1 MFILRDCAHSQNPD
15 NSRNTIGRLVSA
27 ARAAGGGE
35 VDVVTGVE
43 LDLEAFTSIRFGQD
57 RRLEE
62 VARMLCS
69 STTTS
74 IKIADRPD
82 LRYHTFTQ
90 SHELY

>member
-1 MFILRDCAHSQNPD
+1 
-15 NSRNTIGRLVSA
+15 
-27 ARAAGGGE
+27 

-62 VARMLCS
+62 VGRMLCS
-69 STTTS
+69 SATAS

-82 LRYHTFTQ
+82 LRYFYLEIFVIPWLTGPFSVNMTKLK
-90 SHELY
+90 SNRIMSFV

>member
-1 MFILRDCAHSQNPD
+1 M
-15 NSRNTIGRLVSA
+15 
-27 ARAAGGGE
+27 
-35 VDVVTGVE
+35 VTGVE

-69 STTTS
+69 STITS

-82 LRYHTFTQ
+82 LRYLNSECSLNFN
-90 SHELY
+90 

>member
-1 MFILRDCAHSQNPD
+1 M
-15 NSRNTIGRLVSA
+15 SA

-74 IKIADRPD
+74 VRITDRPD
-82 LRYHTFTQ
+82 LRYDVFMR
-90 SHELY
+90 SHVLG